1 VPEPAVR
8 SEVAERIATVTLD
21 RPDVLNAF
29 DRALKEELL
38 AALKKAARDADV
50 RVVIVT
56 GAGRAFSAGQDLRER
71 LPAEP
76 ADAAEA
82 AKADS
87 TDAAEA
93 AKAALA
99 APPTPLDQEL
109 RERYNPIILAIR
121 TMDKPVIAA
130 VNGVAAGAGMSLALT
145 CDIRIA
151 SEAASFIEVFGRVGL
166 VPDTGS
172 TWFLPRLVGPAK
184 ALELMWTTDSV
195 DAPTALALGIV
206 NRVVAPDQLMAETR
220 ALAVRLAS
228 AAPLALAL
236 AKRAVDR
243 GLEIGLP
250 EALDYEASLQG
261 IAGRSADHAE
271 GVRAFIEKR
280 PARFTGE

>member
-1 VPEPAVR
+1 VPEPTVR
-8 SEVAERIATVTLD
+8 SEVAERIATITLD

-38 AALKKAARDADV
+38 AALKQAARDTDV
-50 RVVIVT
+50 RVVVVT

-71 LPAEP
+71 LPADP
-76 ADAAEA
+76 QDAGA
-82 AKADS
+82 AGKARPPS
-87 TDAAEA
+87 APSV
-93 AKAALA
+93 
-99 APPTPLDQEL
+99 PPTPLDQEL

-130 VNGVAAGAGMSLALT
+130 VNGVAAGAGMSLALA

-206 NRVVAPDQLMAETR
+206 NRVVAPDQLMTETR
-220 ALAVRLAS
+220 ALGVRLAS

-236 AKRAVDR
+236 AKRAVNR

-261 IAGRSADHAE
+261 IAGRSSDYGE

>member
-1 VPEPAVR
+1 VPEPTVR
-8 SEVAERIATVTLD
+8 SDVAERIATITLD

-38 AALKKAARDADV
+38 AALKQAARDADV

-71 LPAEP
+71 LPADP
-76 ADAAEA
+76 MDAPEAEA
-82 AKADS
+82 G
-87 TDAAEA
+87 
-93 AKAALA
+93 KAAPL

-130 VNGVAAGAGMSLALT
+130 VNGVAAGAGMSLALA

-166 VPDTGS
+166 APDTGS

-195 DAPTALALGIV
+195 DAATALALGIV
-206 NRVVAPDQLMAETR
+206 NRVVVPDQLMAETR

-236 AKRAVDR
+236 AKRAVSR

-261 IAGRSADHAE
+261 IAGRSSDYAE

>member
-1 VPEPAVR
+1 VPEPTVR
-8 SEVAERIATVTLD
+8 SETAERIATITLD

-38 AALKKAARDADV
+38 TALKHAARDAEV
-50 RVVIVT
+50 RVVVVT

-71 LPAEP
+71 LPADPGEAGGP
-76 ADAAEA
+76 AGAARGA
-82 AKADS
+82 S
-87 TDAAEA
+87 
-93 AKAALA
+93 A

-130 VNGVAAGAGMSLALT
+130 VNGVAAGAGMSLALA
-145 CDIRIA
+145 CDMRIA

-172 TWFLPRLVGPAK
+172 TWFLPRMVGPAK
-184 ALELMWTTDSV
+184 ALELIWTTDSV

-206 NRVVAPDQLMAETR
+206 NRVVAPDQLVSETR

-236 AKRAVDR
+236 AKRAVNR
-243 GLEIGLP
+243 GLETGLP

-261 IAGRSADHAE
+261 IAGRSADYAE
-271 GVRAFIEKR
+271 GVRAFLEKR
-280 PARFTGE
+280 PARFTGD

>member
-1 VPEPAVR
+1 VPVPTVR
-8 SEVAERIATVTLD
+8 LEVAERIATITLD

-29 DRALKEELL
+29 DRALKDELL
-38 AALKKAARDADV
+38 AALKQAARDVDV

-71 LPAEP
+71 MPAEP
-76 ADAAEA
+76 KDG
-82 AKADS
+82 AKAR
-87 TDAAEA
+87 AAA
-93 AKAALA
+93 PAP
-99 APPTPLDQEL
+99 PPTPLDQEL

-130 VNGVAAGAGMSLALT
+130 VNGVAAGAGMSLALA

-172 TWFLPRLVGPAK
+172 TWFLPRLIGPAK
-184 ALELMWTTDSV
+184 ALELMWTTESV
-195 DAPTALALGIV
+195 DAPTALAMGMV
-206 NRVVAPDQLMAETR
+206 NRVVAADQLMAETR

-236 AKRAVDR
+236 AKRAVNR
-243 GLEIGLP
+243 GLETGLP

-261 IAGRSADHAE
+261 IAGRSSDYAE

>member
-1 VPEPAVR
+1 MPGPTVR
-8 SEVAERIATVTLD
+8 SEVAERIATITLD

-38 AALKKAARDADV
+38 RALKQAARNADV
-50 RVVIVT
+50 RVVVVT

-71 LPAEP
+71 LPADP
-76 ADAAEA
+76 KDAAASGQA
-82 AKADS
+82 APS
-87 TDAAEA
+87 V
-93 AKAALA
+93 
-99 APPTPLDQEL
+99 PPTPLDQEL

-130 VNGVAAGAGMSLALT
+130 VNGVAAGAGMSLALA

-172 TWFLPRLVGPAK
+172 TWFLSRLVGPAK

-206 NRVVAPDQLMAETR
+206 NRVVAADQLMAETR

-236 AKRAVDR
+236 AKRAVNR

-261 IAGRSADHAE
+261 IAGRSADYAE
-271 GVRAFIEKR
+271 GVSAFIEKR
-280 PARFTGE
+280 PARFAGE

>member
-1 VPEPAVR
+1 VPGPTVR
-8 SEVAERIATVTLD
+8 SEVAERIATITLD

-29 DRALKEELL
+29 DRALKEALL
-38 AALKKAARDADV
+38 AAIKQAARDVDV
-50 RVVIVT
+50 RVVVVT

-71 LPAEP
+71 LPADP
-76 ADAAEA
+76 GDPGAAEQP
-82 AKADS
+82 
-87 TDAAEA
+87 TPT
-93 AKAALA
+93 

-130 VNGVAAGAGMSLALT
+130 VNGVAAGAGMSLALA

-151 SEAASFIEVFGRVGL
+151 SETASFIEVFGRVGL

-184 ALELMWTTDSV
+184 AVELMWTTDAV
-195 DAPTALALGIV
+195 DAPTALTLGIV
-206 NRVVAPDQLMAETR
+206 NRVVAADQLMAETR

-228 AAPLALAL
+228 AAPLALTL
-236 AKRAVDR
+236 AKRAVNR

-261 IAGRSADHAE
+261 IAGRSADYAE

-280 PARFTGE
+280 PARFTGK

>member
-1 VPEPAVR
+1 VPEPTVR
-8 SEVAERIATVTLD
+8 SETAERIATITLD

-38 AALKKAARDADV
+38 TALKQAARDAEV
-50 RVVIVT
+50 RVVVVT

-71 LPAEP
+71 LPADPGEAGGP
-76 ADAAEA
+76 AGAAGGA
-82 AKADS
+82 S
-87 TDAAEA
+87 
-93 AKAALA
+93 A

-130 VNGVAAGAGMSLALT
+130 VNGVAAGAGMSLALA
-145 CDIRIA
+145 CDMRIA

-172 TWFLPRLVGPAK
+172 TWFLPRMVGPAK
-184 ALELMWTTDSV
+184 ALELIWTTDSV

-206 NRVVAPDQLMAETR
+206 NRVVAPDQLVSETR

-236 AKRAVDR
+236 AKRAVNR
-243 GLEIGLP
+243 GLETGLP

-261 IAGRSADHAE
+261 IAGRSADYAE
-271 GVRAFIEKR
+271 GVRAFLEKR
-280 PARFTGE
+280 PARFTGD

>member
-1 VPEPAVR
+1 VPDAVIR
-8 SEVAERIATVTLD
+8 SEVAERIATITLD

-38 AALKKAARDADV
+38 AALKQAARGADV
-50 RVVIVT
+50 RVVVVT

-71 LPAEP
+71 LPADP
-76 ADAAEA
+76 KDAAHAGKVGPA
-82 AKADS
+82 AS
-87 TDAAEA
+87 
-93 AKAALA
+93 
-99 APPTPLDQEL
+99 PTPLDQEL

-130 VNGVAAGAGMSLALT
+130 VNGVAAGAGMSLALA

-172 TWFLPRLVGPAK
+172 TWFLPRLVGSAK
-184 ALELMWTTDSV
+184 ALELMWTTDAV

-206 NRVVAPDQLMAETR
+206 NRVVPADQLMAETH

-236 AKRAVDR
+236 AKRAVNR

-250 EALDYEASLQG
+250 EALDHEASLQG
-261 IAGRSADHAE
+261 IAGRSADYAE

>member
-1 VPEPAVR
+1 VPDPTVR
-8 SEVAERIATVTLD
+8 SEVAERIATITLD

-38 AALKKAARDADV
+38 AALKQAARDRDV
-50 RVVIVT
+50 RVVVVT

-71 LPAEP
+71 LPA
-76 ADAAEA
+76 ARKDGTAAET
-82 AKADS
+82 D
-87 TDAAEA
+87 TDAGTA
-93 AKAALA
+93 ARLA
-99 APPTPLDQEL
+99 APTPLDQEL
-109 RERYNPIILAIR
+109 RERYNPIVLAIR

-130 VNGVAAGAGMSLALT
+130 VNGVAAGAGMSLALA
-145 CDIRIA
+145 CDMRIA

-172 TWFLPRLVGPAK
+172 TWFLPRLIGPAK

-206 NRVVAPDQLMAETR
+206 NRVVAPDQLMSETR

-236 AKRAVDR
+236 AKRAVNR
-243 GLEIGLP
+243 ALEIGLP

-261 IAGRSADHAE
+261 IAGRSLDHAE

-280 PARFTGE
+280 TARFTGE

>member
-1 VPEPAVR
+1 VPEPTVR
-8 SEVAERIATVTLD
+8 SEVAERIATITLD

-38 AALKKAARDADV
+38 AALKHAARDADV

-71 LPAEP
+71 LPADP
-76 ADAAEA
+76 GDAAA
-82 AKADS
+82 AGKARPPS
-87 TDAAEA
+87 
-93 AKAALA
+93 
-99 APPTPLDQEL
+99 APTASPAPLDQEL

-121 TMDKPVIAA
+121 TLEKPVIAA
-130 VNGVAAGAGMSLALT
+130 VNGVAAGAGMSLALA

-206 NRVVAPDQLMAETR
+206 NRVVSADQLMAETR

-236 AKRAVDR
+236 AKRAVNR
-243 GLEIGLP
+243 GLETGLP

-261 IAGRSADHAE
+261 IAGRSADYAE

-280 PARFTGE
+280 PARFTGK

>member
-1 VPEPAVR
+1 VPEPTVR
-8 SEVAERIATVTLD
+8 SEVAERIATITLD

-38 AALKKAARDADV
+38 AALKQAARDTDV
-50 RVVIVT
+50 RVVVVT

-71 LPAEP
+71 LPADP
-76 ADAAEA
+76 QDAGA
-82 AKADS
+82 AGKARPPS
-87 TDAAEA
+87 APSV
-93 AKAALA
+93 
-99 APPTPLDQEL
+99 PPTPLDQEL

-130 VNGVAAGAGMSLALT
+130 VNGVAAGAGMSLALA

-206 NRVVAPDQLMAETR
+206 NRVVAPDQLMTETR
-220 ALAVRLAS
+220 ALGVRLAS

-236 AKRAVDR
+236 AKRAVNR

-261 IAGRSADHAE
+261 IAGRSSDYGE
-271 GVRAFIEKR
+271 GVRAFVEKR